1 MTTDRH
7 VPIILFRRR
16 KCPEGESLQQF
27 LLAREVSFQEVD
39 IDGDPDAATLLAQ
52 KQGGEARTP
61 ALLLGTGL
69 FLLTQP
75 SERAVQDAL
84 RRVGYS
90 KSVNPPVRGGDSSS
104 DRAS

>member
-1 MTTDRH
+1 MTTGRH

-16 KCPEGESLQQF
+16 KCPEGESLRQF
-27 LLAREVSFQEVD
+27 LLAREVPFQEID
-39 IDGDPDAATLLAQ
+39 IDGDPDAAALLAQ

-75 SERAVQDAL
+75 SEAAVQDAL
-84 RRVGYS
+84 RRVGYGQS
-90 KSVNPPVRGGDSSS
+90 TNPPVTGSNSTS
-104 DRAS
+104 DRTA